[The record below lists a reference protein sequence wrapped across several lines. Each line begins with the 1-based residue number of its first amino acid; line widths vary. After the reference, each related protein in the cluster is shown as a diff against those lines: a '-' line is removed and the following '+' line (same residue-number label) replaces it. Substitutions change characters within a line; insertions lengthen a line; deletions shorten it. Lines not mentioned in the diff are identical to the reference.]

1 MHYVH
6 RGYIFVILA
15 ILLSIVSSFAG
26 NYHGQK
32 LIIKGDWAYPPYEFI
47 NEKGEADGFNVEL
60 IRAIMKE
67 LKMPYDLTL
76 DDWPTILQE
85 LEDGKI
91 DLVPAMLY
99 SKERAKRF
107 KFGVVHSYVC
117 YNAVCRKGTRVKQF
131 KDLQNKRIIVEDG
144 DFANELLKQ
153 SGFKV
158 NIIQTQTL
166 EEGLKILAEG
176 TGDIA
181 LCDNATARTIILKS
195 SYNNLDIFD
204 IGLQPVEYCFASQNE
219 ELLKEISQ
227 AFFKLKSNGTYDMLY
242 NKWFAYK
249 SSDKQI
255 HMLYIIVGIMIGVVF
270 FSLSIVYILKRKIRK
285 EKNKVKL
292 ESERYITLFENTVVG
307 LEYYDK
313 DGIIVDLNRAD
324 CDIFGIDDKD
334 AFILSRFSIYD
345 DTVLKGKIDQQNM
358 QPYSGILQYDLCK
371 DSKDLFFKT
380 SRNEVMYVQ
389 ARVFPIRDIEGNL
402 SSIISTY
409 VDISEQVKYQK
420 TLEEYKLKMDL
431 AIKSSQL
438 MPWEYDSGTDVISMP
453 YKDEYA
459 DARPVK
465 LQEFY
470 HLVHPD
476 MQEKAV
482 QIMNKV
488 LSGENESFRIE
499 VKYRYQSISPWRYA
513 MVVGIPFKFNKEGK
527 CIQYTGYRLDT
538 TLWHNLND
546 KLLSSNELMN
556 AIINKLYCSLTIKD
570 IDNDLRYL
578 MVNKRFEDIY
588 DKCSTEIIGKTD
600 FELFPEKASIMQDDD
615 RKAIEKGFYTSQEID
630 NENIKV
636 WHYSRSTLTINDGK
650 NLLITIAWDITTGAM
665 LEELEKARDEAE
677 KADKLKSAF
686 LANMSHEI
694 RTPLNAIVGFSQ
706 LLQEAE
712 NADEREEYVR
722 IIQMNNE
729 LLLRL
734 INDVLDLS
742 KIESGMIELK
752 KEVFDFSVAFDK
764 TYMALKQRCNNPDV
778 DFQERNPFPSCIVE
792 LDRNRLMQVINNF
805 VTNSIKC
812 TSKGHIIMGYEYM
825 NNGIRIYV
833 EDTGIGIEKEKQY
846 RVFDRFEK
854 LNSFAQG
861 TGLGLSICKA
871 IVEASNGKIGF
882 KSKKDVGSV
891 FWAWF
896 PCNII
901 E

>member
-1 MHYVH
+1 
-6 RGYIFVILA
+6 
-15 ILLSIVSSFAG
+15 LLSRVSSFAYT
-26 NYHGQK
+26 NQEHK

-67 LKMPYDLTL
+67 LKMPYELTL
-76 DDWPTILQE
+76 DDWPTILHE
-85 LEDGKI
+85 LEEGKI

-99 SKERAKRF
+99 SKERAKKF

-117 YNAVCRKGTRVKQF
+117 FNAVCRKGTKLKQF
-131 KDLQNKRIIVEDG
+131 KDLRNKRVIVEDG
-144 DFANELLKQ
+144 DFANELLKNA
-153 SGFKV
+153 GFKV
-158 NIIQTQTL
+158 NIIQTKTL
-166 EEGLKILAEG
+166 EEGLKLLSNG

-181 LCDNATARTIILKS
+181 LCDNAIARTIILKY

-204 IGLQPVEYCFASQNE
+204 LGLQPVEYCFASQNE
-219 ELLKEISQ
+219 ELLQKVNQ

-242 NKWFAYK
+242 NKWFASK
-249 SSDKQI
+249 SSDKRI
-255 HMLYIIVGIMIGVVF
+255 HMLYIIVGIMLGAMF
-270 FSLSIVYILKRKIRK
+270 FSFLIVYILKRKIRK

-313 DGIIVDLNRAD
+313 EGIIVDLNRAD
-324 CDIFGIDDKD
+324 CDIFGIEDKE
-334 AFILSRFSIYD
+334 AFISSKYSIYT
-345 DTVLKGKIDQQNM
+345 DTVLKGKIDKHNV
-358 QPYSGILQYDLCK
+358 QPYSGILQYDLRK
-371 DSKDLFFKT
+371 DSENLFFKT
-380 SRNEVMYVQ
+380 TRNQIMYIQ
-389 ARVFPIRDIEGNL
+389 TRVFPIRDMEGNL
-402 SSIISTY
+402 TSIITTS
-409 VDISEQVKYQK
+409 VDITEQVEYQK

-438 MPWEYDSGTDVISMP
+438 LPWEYNCGTDVISMP

-459 DARPVK
+459 DSRPVK

-476 MQEKAV
+476 MQEEAI

-488 LSGENESFRIE
+488 LSGKNESFKLE
-499 VKYRYQSISPWRYA
+499 VKYRYESTSPWMYA
-513 MVVGIPFKFNKEGK
+513 MVVGIPFKFDKEGK

-538 TLWHNLND
+538 TLWHNLSD

-570 IDNDLRYL
+570 IDDDLRYL

-588 DKCSTEIIGKTD
+588 NKCNTEIIGKTD
-600 FELFPEKASIMQDDD
+600 EELFPEKSPIIQEYD

-630 NENIKV
+630 SENTKV
-636 WHYSRSTLTINDGK
+636 WHYSRSTLTTNDGR

-665 LEELEKARDEAE
+665 LEELEKAKDEAE
-677 KADKLKSAF
+677 RADKLKSAF

-706 LLQEAE
+706 LLSEAE
-712 NADEREEYVR
+712 SEDERKEYIH

-752 KEVFDFSVAFDK
+752 KEIFDLSIAFDK
-764 TYMALKQRCNNPDV
+764 TYTALKQRCSNPGV
-778 DFQERNPFPSCIVE
+778 EFLERNPYPSCMVE
-792 LDRNRLMQVINNF
+792 LDQNRLLQVINNF
-805 VTNSIKC
+805 ATNAIKC
-812 TSKGHIIMGYEYM
+812 TQKGHIIMGYEYVDK
-825 NNGIRIYV
+825 GIRIYV
-833 EDTGIGIEKEKQY
+833 EDTGIGIEKEKQA

-882 KSKKDVGSV
+882 KSEKGVGST

-896 PCNII
+896 PCNISV
-901 E
+901 